1 MKQKLHIYLHDS
13 SRHYIICQFYQII
26 SCHRKMPECYT
37 KVKGRKLNGYCPK
50 NSNLIVPFKITCFC
64 TFKSEVA
71 PRAARGH
78 LTFVNTLYMYSIYA
92 HNTQYEKIPLTIFQ
106 CQRIYLSKLFRPFQ
120 IFLHLKNIHQRLFL
134 ESNLSLFQILLTATH
149 YLG

>member
-1 MKQKLHIYLHDS
+1 MSSSEGTILNLVSSIYKKNIRSNNITKQKLHIYLHDS
-13 SRHYIICQFYQII
+13 SQHYIICQFYQII

-71 PRAARGH
+71 PHASRGH
-78 LTFVNTLYMYSIYA
+78 LWTHCTCILSTPTIHNMRKFLWQSFNVRGSIYQSCFV
-92 HNTQYEKIPLTIFQ
+92 H
-106 CQRIYLSKLFRPFQ
+106 FRFSY
-120 IFLHLKNIHQRLFL
+120 I
-134 ESNLSLFQILLTATH
+134 
-149 YLG
+149 

>member
-1 MKQKLHIYLHDS
+1 MSKIMKQKLHIYLHDS
-13 SRHYIICQFYQII
+13 SQHYIICQFYQII

-78 LTFVNTLYMYSIYA
+78 L
-92 HNTQYEKIPLTIFQ
+92 
-106 CQRIYLSKLFRPFQ
+106 
-120 IFLHLKNIHQRLFL
+120 
-134 ESNLSLFQILLTATH
+134 
-149 YLG
+149 